1 MSHTLYL
8 DDMGSLSCNLS
19 KLIEVFEYYRL
30 SDVDVGDIIV
40 EVYDIVSDWEKT
52 AFELSIPKNTIKK
65 KPKHREY
72 AEEIRQ
78 LKKEYRR
85 VEA

>member
-8 DDMGSLSCNLS
+8 DDMSSLSCNLS
-19 KLIEVFEYYRL
+19 KLIEIFEYYRL

-52 AFELSIPKNTIKK
+52 AFELSIPKNTM
-65 KPKHREY
+65 HREY

>member
-1 MSHTLYL
+1 MSKYMILFQI
-8 DDMGSLSCNLS
+8 G
-19 KLIEVFEYYRL
+19 K
-30 SDVDVGDIIV
+30 
-40 EVYDIVSDWEKT
+40 KT